1 MIINNKEFKSGT
13 HVMAIINL
21 TPDSFF
27 ANSRTRVDTDLMSRV
42 KYALDNGAEIIDI
55 GAQSTR
61 PGHTPVSADEEI
73 SRLSTSIK
81 DIKKAFPNALISI
94 DTYYSEVA
102 EFALEQ
108 GADLIND
115 IWGLQYDNGEM
126 AKVIGEYDAACCL
139 MHNASEDKY
148 DDLIK
153 GICIFLEKSLNI
165 AKSAK
170 IDPNKIV
177 LDGGIGFAKNIDE
190 NWELLNNYDKLNV
203 LGYPLLLGT
212 SRKRMFGGNPED
224 RLQATLDSTLLACK
238 KNILFV
244 RVHDV
249 KENKEVIDRYN
260 AAHN

>member
-1 MIINNKEFKSGT
+1 MIINNKKFESGT
-13 HVMAIINL
+13 HIMAIINL

-27 ANSRTRVDTDLMSRV
+27 APSRTAQKDVLKRVEKAIID
-42 KYALDNGAEIIDI
+42 GAEIIDI

-61 PGHTPVSADEEI
+61 PGHTPVSSIEEI
-73 SRLSTSIK
+73 NRFADSIK
-81 DIKKAFPNALISI
+81 NINKEFPNIPISI
-94 DTYYSEVA
+94 DTYYA
-102 EFALEQ
+102 DTAKYALDN

-126 AKVIGEYDAACCL
+126 AKVIAKYNAACCL
-139 MHNASEDKY
+139 MHNSLTGQY
-148 DDLIK
+148 TSLLDDI
-153 GICIFLEKSLNI
+153 ISFLRMSLTI
-165 AKSAK
+165 AKMAN
-170 IDPNKIV
+170 IDSNKIL
-177 LDGGIGFAKNIDE
+177 LDGGVGFGMNIDE
-190 NWELLNNYDKLNV
+190 CWELLNNYDKLNV

-249 KENKEVIDRYN
+249 KENKAVIDNYYAKRN
-260 AAHN
+260 